1 MPVVPHTRAQLTLAK
16 ATDNSSAAARCQ
28 GWPGPYALFI
38 PGPRLKTAS
47 SAADQ
52 SQQRDGVLQ
61 PFPSEEPTGQGAATS
76 FGRLFLLRPSDR
88 PARRSAGLC
97 HGAARR
103 PHDLVPT
110 TMSRFGGKATA
121 R

>member
-1 MPVVPHTRAQLTLAK
+1 VPVVPHTRAQLTLAK

-38 PGPRLKTAS
+38 PLPRLKTAS

-61 PFPSEEPTGQGAATS
+61 PVPSEGADWTGGRNLVRSTLSFFNLAIDPLEDLLDSVMAQRAA
-76 FGRLFLLRPSDR
+76 
-88 PARRSAGLC
+88 
-97 HGAARR
+97 H
-103 PHDLVPT
+103 T
-110 TMSRFGGKATA
+110 T
-121 R
+121 